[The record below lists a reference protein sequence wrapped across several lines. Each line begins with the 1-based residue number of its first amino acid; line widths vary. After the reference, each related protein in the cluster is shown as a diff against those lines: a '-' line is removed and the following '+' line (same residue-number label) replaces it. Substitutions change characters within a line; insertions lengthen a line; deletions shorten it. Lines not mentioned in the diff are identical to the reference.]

1 MLLILYSP
9 LTFPSN
15 FNFDFFFKKRGGG
28 GGVGRRVAWYCIRRR
43 SSTCSQTSVV
53 TSDKA
58 NCNKLKY
65 VRLKM
70 FAVTYFGIPGRGEVV
85 RLMLQIGGMPFEDV
99 LVSSKEW
106 RDLKPDAR

>member
-1 MLLILYSP
+1 
-9 LTFPSN
+9 
-15 FNFDFFFKKRGGG
+15 
-28 GGVGRRVAWYCIRRR
+28 
-43 SSTCSQTSVV
+43 
-53 TSDKA
+53 
-58 NCNKLKY
+58 
-65 VRLKM
+65 M